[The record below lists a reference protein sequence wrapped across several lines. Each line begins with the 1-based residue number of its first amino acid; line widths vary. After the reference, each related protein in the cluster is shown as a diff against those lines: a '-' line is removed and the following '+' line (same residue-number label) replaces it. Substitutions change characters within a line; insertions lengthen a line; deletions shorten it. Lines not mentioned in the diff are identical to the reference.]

1 VSLTDSDQLTNIV
14 STFGRLTPEDQG
26 RMTTLIGLLARAPA
40 AARVHAEQM
49 IWAAVECWPHSR
61 TACIAEVEVT
71 IEFLE
76 DQIGGAV
83 RSSRHLQ

>member
-1 VSLTDSDQLTNIV
+1 
-14 STFGRLTPEDQG
+14 
-26 RMTTLIGLLARAPA
+26 
-40 AARVHAEQM
+40 M

-61 TACIAEVEVT
+61 TACIAEVEAT